1 MAAPVTIAAGQRATD
16 RTVVS
21 LDPASSHGRTKRIEG
36 WGKRVSIGRRTL
48 LKSALATPFVLAA
61 AKAPVHAEGDYPS
74 RPIHLVVGFGAGG
87 GTDILAR
94 LVGAK
99 LSEILGQS
107 VVVENRP
114 GAAARLAAEYVA
126 NQPADGYTLLASP
139 IGAISV
145 AAAVYSDLKYSPT
158 KSFVPLAL
166 VGQFPLILAVRPDNP
181 ANTVKELVEFAKQH
195 PDKANYPSTSPAFVI
210 PMEELKLA
218 SGMPGVMIPYKSSEE
233 MVLSVMQGQTMMT
246 IVDPPPTAPQVKA
259 GKLKALAVTGSE
271 RLAELPDVPS
281 MTEAGYPSV
290 DVHLWSGMFAPAAT
304 PPAIVAKLEK
314 ALAKAIHD
322 PDVSAKLKIL
332 AINPSND
339 TPEQFKQLIESDI
352 VKFRDVVKT
361 ANLKF
366 EE

>member
-1 MAAPVTIAAGQRATD
+1 MPPVHFARAC
-16 RTVVS
+16 
-21 LDPASSHGRTKRIEG
+21 
-36 WGKRVSIGRRTL
+36 L
-48 LKSALATPFVLAA
+48 LSMLMALASACAITTASA
-61 AKAPVHAEGDYPS
+61 QTDYPT
-74 RPIHLVVGFGAGG
+74 RPIKIVVGFGAGG

-99 LSEILGQS
+99 LGEILGQS
-107 VVVENRP
+107 VVIENRP

-139 IGAISV
+139 IGAMSI
-145 AAAVYSDLKYSPT
+145 AAAIYSDLKYSPT

-166 VGQFPLILAVRPDNP
+166 VGQFPLILAVSPNNP
-181 ANTVKELVEFAKQH
+181 ANTVKQLVAYAKQH
-195 PDKANYPSTSPAFVI
+195 ADKANYPATSPAFVI

-233 MVLSVMQGQTMMT
+233 MILSVMQGQSMMT
-246 IVDPPPTAPQVKA
+246 IVDPPPTVPQIKA

-271 RLAELPDVPS
+271 RLPELPNVPT
-281 MTEAGYPSV
+281 MAEAGYPSV
-290 DVHLWSGMFAPAAT
+290 NVQLWSGMFAPAST

-314 ALAKAIHD
+314 ALFKAIHD
-322 PDVSAKLKIL
+322 PSVAARLKNM

-352 VKFRDVVKT
+352 KTFHSVVQ
-361 ANLKF
+361 AAHLKF
-366 EE
+366 ED

>member
-1 MAAPVTIAAGQRATD
+1 MRLAHCVRA
-16 RTVVS
+16 S
-21 LDPASSHGRTKRIEG
+21 ML
-36 WGKRVSIGRRTL
+36 
-48 LKSALATPFVLAA
+48 SALAALLLPALAVVATA
-61 AKAPVHAEGDYPS
+61 APTDYPIK
-74 RPIHLVVGFGAGG
+74 PIRLVVGFGAGG

-139 IGAISV
+139 IGAMSI
-145 AAAVYSDLKYSPT
+145 AAAVYPDLKYNPT

-181 ANTVKELVEFAKQH
+181 AKTVKELVAFAKQH

-218 SGMPGVMIPYKSSEE
+218 SGMPCVMIPYKSSAE
-233 MVLSVMQGQTMMT
+233 MILSVIEGQTMVT
-246 IVDPPPTAPQVKA
+246 IVDPPPTVPQVKA
-259 GKLKALAVTGSE
+259 GKLRALAVTGNE

-281 MTEAGYPSV
+281 IAEAGYPSV
-290 DVHLWSGMFAPAAT
+290 DVHLWSGMFAPIAT
-304 PPAIVAKLEK
+304 PPAVVAKLEK
-314 ALAKAIHD
+314 ALSEAIHD
-322 PDVSAKLKIL
+322 PDVSVKLKAL

-352 VKFRDVVKT
+352 VKFRDVVKA

-366 EE
+366 ED